1 MNIPS
6 ASSPAPALPWYRHRW
21 PWFLMLGPGLV
32 VIAGLITAY
41 IAWHGQDGL
50 VVDDYYKEGKA
61 INQNLARDTQA
72 KAWGLTAT
80 LQLQP
85 TTNDA
90 PRRFTVTLQ
99 TKAPPLA
106 ENKPAYTPPQ
116 GLRLRLIHPTQ
127 AKQDQLIALQYQ
139 THTGEWLGTL
149 PTLGEQHQT
158 TRWIIL
164 LEDTEFRWRLQGH
177 WLLSADQPTPSLMLG
192 TP

>member
-1 MNIPS
+1 MVRPH
-6 ASSPAPALPWYRHRW
+6 L
-21 PWFLMLGPGLV
+21 F
-32 VIAGLITAY
+32 
-41 IAWHGQDGL
+41 
-50 VVDDYYKEGKA
+50 
-61 INQNLARDTQA
+61 
-72 KAWGLTAT
+72 
-80 LQLQP
+80 
-85 TTNDA
+85 
-90 PRRFTVTLQ
+90 
-99 TKAPPLA
+99 